1 MSGALTPSLEAMC
14 LDAKRRKKK
23 EREKERERDE
33 GKGDVKQV
41 FGNSVRVNS

>member
-23 EREKERERDE
+23 EREKERERGMR
-33 GKGDVKQV
+33 GKEMLSKCSAIAFV
-41 FGNSVRVNS
+41 